1 MLSTRTLSSLQ
12 AIPPSLPDYHI
23 CDQRY
28 GENLNLLDC
37 DLARRSMP
45 AGASAVPY
53 AVDTS
58 ETRFALPFS
67 MQHGI
72 SGVETAKSTKRLIR
86 L

>member
-1 MLSTRTLSSLQ
+1 MLSIRTLSLQ
-12 AIPPSLPDYHI
+12 AVAPNVPDFHI

-28 GENLNLLDC
+28 GQNLNPIDC
-37 DLARRSMP
+37 DFARRLMP

-58 ETRFALPFS
+58 GARFALPFS

-72 SGVETAKSTKRLIR
+72 YGVEIAKSTERLIR

>member
-1 MLSTRTLSSLQ
+1 MLSFRTLSSLQ

-28 GENLNLLDC
+28 GQNLNLRDC

-58 ETRFALPFS
+58 GARFALPFS
-67 MQHGI
+67 IQHGI
-72 SGVETAKSTKRLIR
+72 QATEIAKHTERLIR
-86 L
+86 I